1 MDDPYKTLGIKK
13 NATSAE
19 IKSAYRKLAKEH
31 HPDLNSGNA
40 EHFKNISS
48 AYDVLSDK
56 TKRARFDRGEF
67 DSGASAQ
74 RSGPGFWRN
83 WSEGGRANR
92 QASGGH
98 SFNFD
103 QFGGSGAD
111 IFSELFKN
119 NSHFNDGSIQQN
131 NNRTAGKNSKDTK
144 YKLTVPFI
152 EAATGIKKK
161 VTLSDGK
168 TVNMTIPSGTETGTK
183 LRLKGQGKRGKET
196 ASTGDAIIELTVG
209 EHNYFTRKDNDIY
222 LEFPVTIQEAILGA
236 AIVAPTIHG
245 NVALKVPAGSNSGT
259 KLRLKEKGIA
269 KNNQVAKGDQYVSLR
284 VMLPEKVDRD
294 LIEFVEKWAKSNN
307 YNPRKKFKID

>member
-1 MDDPYKTLGIKK
+1 M
-13 NATSAE
+13 A
-19 IKSAYRKLAKEH
+19 
-31 HPDLNSGNA
+31 
-40 EHFKNISS
+40 
-48 AYDVLSDK
+48 
-56 TKRARFDRGEF
+56 
-67 DSGASAQ
+67 
-74 RSGPGFWRN
+74 
-83 WSEGGRANR
+83 
-92 QASGGH
+92 
-98 SFNFD
+98 
-103 QFGGSGAD
+103 
-111 IFSELFKN
+111 
-119 NSHFNDGSIQQN
+119 
-131 NNRTAGKNSKDTK
+131 
-144 YKLTVPFI
+144 
-152 EAATGIKKK
+152 
-161 VTLSDGK
+161 
-168 TVNMTIPSGTETGTK
+168 IPSGTETGTK

>member
-13 NATSAE
+13 NASSAE

-40 EHFKNISS
+40 EHFKSISG

-56 TKRARFDRGEF
+56 TMRARFDRGEL
-67 DSGASAQ
+67 DSGVAGQ
-74 RSGPGFWRN
+74 RPGPGFWRN
-83 WSEGGRANR
+83 WSEEGRANK
-92 QASGGH
+92 QNSTGH

-103 QFGGSGAD
+103 QFGSSGAD
-111 IFSELFKN
+111 IFSEIFKN
-119 NSHFNDGSIQQN
+119 NSHFNNGPTHQN
-131 NNRTAGKNSKDTK
+131 NTQTASQNSKDTK

-196 ASTGDAIIELTVG
+196 VAAGDAIIELTVG

-222 LEFPVTIQEAILGA
+222 LEFPVSIQEAILGA

-245 NVALKVPAGSNSGT
+245 NVTLKVPAGSNSGT
-259 KLRLKEKGIA
+259 KLRLKEKGIN
-269 KNNQVAKGDQYVSLR
+269 KNNQTAIGDQYVSLR
-284 VMLPEKVDRD
+284 VMLPEKIDRD
-294 LIEFVEKWAKSNN
+294 LTEFVESWAKSND
-307 YNPRKKFKID
+307 YHPRKKLKID